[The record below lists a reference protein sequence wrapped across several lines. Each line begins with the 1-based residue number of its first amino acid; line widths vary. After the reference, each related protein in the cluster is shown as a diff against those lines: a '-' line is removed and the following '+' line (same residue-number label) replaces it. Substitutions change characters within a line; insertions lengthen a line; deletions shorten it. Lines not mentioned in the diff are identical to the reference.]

1 MKNKYL
7 LVSLIDNGENVSVEN
22 KTYRSNYNL
31 ADFIDSLEL
40 PENEIIL
47 NIINL
52 GGSNEDNL

>member
-7 LVSLIDNGENVSVEN
+7 LVTLVIEDEYHISN
-22 KTYRSNYNL
+22 KIYRSNNNM
-31 ADFIDSLEL
+31 ADFITSLEL

-52 GGSNEDNL
+52 GGTDEDNI